1 MNLGAVEAIL
11 VCLGLFGVDF
21 SARTLRM
28 QLFLRGIGRGV
39 SFREV
44 MLQGFVCE
52 AGAILTPMRIGGD
65 ATRLWAMRRAGL
77 SMTAAVVCMG
87 VETAAM
93 AVVIV
98 SLTLLLMVTVAA
110 DWWDAVGPRLL
121 SALADG
127 WPWVALL
134 VVASLAGWIVARHYA
149 PRLRAVFQREARSVR
164 RYARVMPRWAWLA
177 AVPLTL
183 VNIAARV
190 AILPVLVSTLHSPP
204 PLVATIIGSYA
215 LLYGQLLT
223 PTPAGAGAVE
233 LGFLA
238 GAAGEM
244 GVEEGRLLIVWRT
257 LTTLLPLFIG
267 IIVAV
272 LHYGFSLFGR
282 PEAATRLP
290 RGWQRRRTVDT
301 ASHDEPGND

>member
-1 MNLGAVEAIL
+1 MSFTAAEAVL
-11 VCLGLFGVDF
+11 VCVALLGVDF
-21 SARTLRM
+21 TARTLRM
-28 QLFLRGIGRGV
+28 QVFLRGIGRRV

-44 MLQGFVCE
+44 LLQSFVCE

-65 ATRLWAMRRAGL
+65 ATRLWAMRQAGL

-87 VETAAM
+87 VETLAM

-98 SLTLLLMVTVAA
+98 SLTLVLMLTVAA
-110 DWWDAVGPRLL
+110 DWWEAVGPRLL
-121 SALADG
+121 GALADG
-127 WPWVALL
+127 WPWVAL
-134 VVASLAGWIVARHYA
+134 VVFASLVGWLIARHFA
-149 PRLRAVFQREARSVR
+149 PRLRSVFQREARSVR

-183 VNIAARV
+183 VNIGARV

-238 GAAGEM
+238 GAAGEL
-244 GVEEGRLLIVWRT
+244 GVEEGRLLLMWRAF
-257 LTTLLPLFIG
+257 TTLLPLLFG
-267 IIVAV
+267 IAVAV
-272 LHYGFSLFGR
+272 LHYGFRLFGAPDLVIR
-282 PEAATRLP
+282 RRDGKRTQSDAATDS
-290 RGWQRRRTVDT
+290 RRDRD
-301 ASHDEPGND
+301 